1 MADVDKSLPNV
12 RQNITVPSDEEMMDV
27 QTDIQ
32 ETIPSN
38 DSTEITENEDGS
50 VDINFEPGAQAPE
63 NADNHYANLAD
74 LLPDSILEPLGS
86 ELHNNYTDYRESRRE
101 WEQAYAKG
109 LDLLG
114 FQFEQRTRPFQGASG
129 ATHPVL
135 AEAVT
140 QFQAQAYKELLPADG
155 PIRTQILGVSSREK
169 EEQATRVTNFMN
181 YEIMNVMKEYEPEF
195 DQMLFYLPLAGS
207 TFKKVYYDDLL
218 GRAVSKFVPAD
229 DLVVPY
235 SATSLEDAEAI
246 CHIIK
251 ISENDLRKQQVGG
264 FYRDI
269 ELSAPY
275 AEESEIKKKERELEG
290 SK

>member
-32 ETIPSN
+32 ETIPSE

-63 NADNHYANLAD
+63 DADNHYANLAA

-155 PIRTQILGVSSREK
+155 PIRTQILGKITPEK
-169 EEQATRVTNFMN
+169 QDQATRVTNFMN
-181 YEIMNVMKEYEPEF
+181 YELMNVMKEYEPEF

-218 GRAVSKFVPAD
+218 ERAVSKFVPAD

-246 CHIIK
+246 IHVIK
-251 ISENDLRKQQVGG
+251 ISENDLRKQQVSG

-269 ELSAPY
+269 ELFAPY
-275 AEESEIKKKERELEG
+275 EDE
-290 SK
+290 